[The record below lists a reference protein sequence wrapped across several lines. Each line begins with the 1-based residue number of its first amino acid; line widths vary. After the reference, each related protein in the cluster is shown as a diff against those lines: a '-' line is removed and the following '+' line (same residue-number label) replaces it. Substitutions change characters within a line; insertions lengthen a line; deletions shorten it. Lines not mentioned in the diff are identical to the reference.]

1 MKRILLSILALSSL
15 LYSDININFQNNI
28 VQYNLTDLNNY
39 KIKNVFLYK
48 NNQYVGNGDINS
60 TTGAFKTIDTG
71 NYQVIVVAVDS
82 TGKTQY
88 LSKIQEIK
96 TSVINIAPTTNMDY
110 NIHNKTLSLS
120 GLSVDK
126 DGTISKEGFYIYDL
140 NGKLIKS
147 FDSKTAV
154 IDLNSGKYQVI
165 AYSIDDKGE
174 KTYKSEYIE
183 IKDYIENSINYSIG
197 TPSLKYNKSLNDKEY
212 YSAYSFH
219 DKIGSFSA
227 YEQGWTGAGIKVGIL
242 DSGID
247 YNHFDLKNNIVGV
260 YSVLS
265 YSDLA
270 KQGYDDF
277 RHGTQVA
284 GVIAAEKNNSGV
296 LGVAYEADI
305 ISVKVLN
312 QSGSGTYA
320 NVGAG
325 AKIATD
331 TGAKVTNISSGGS
344 FSLDTSMYV
353 SGFDYAVSHDNSL
366 IFAAGNQGTKC
377 TFNGSTYS
385 GCNFPGALPLIYP
398 ELLKKSGAWIVVGSV
413 DKNGNM
419 SSYSNTAGLQK
430 DFFMVAPGG
439 NISTSELIYTTKPGD
454 TYGYTYGTSFA
465 APMVTG
471 AFALLAQKY
480 PFLTGAQ
487 IRDILFSTA
496 TDLGAVGVDDIF
508 GHGSLNI
515 SKAMQPIGTLNVK
528 TTQFST
534 SKNVGSVVGSSLV
547 QSTSMNLNIS
557 DLNSVLGVDSYN
569 RGFNVNM
576 NSKPLEH
583 RYDVSDFNQFEAKKF
598 IAGFNEEKQT
608 ILLGYNFDY
617 FALKVSYEQTVFGTK
632 GEGVTTIDGKTFYTT
647 LETNLGLDGFKFSN
661 TLGYSKP
668 EVSGMFTDITEVYG
682 LSQDLSYTF
691 CNFTLGA
698 KTPMRV
704 FKGEL
709 TSNIP
714 TVQTSSGDILDNTQT
729 TSLKANSD
737 YTVYAKYEIKF

>member
-1 MKRILLSILALSSL
+1 MKRITLSLLTLSSL

-219 DKIGSFSA
+219 DKIGSWAA
-227 YEQGWTGAGIKVGIL
+227 YEQGWTGNGVKVGIL

-247 YNHFDLKNNIVGV
+247 YNHSDLNDNIIGV
-260 YSVLS
+260 YSVLT

-270 KQGYDDF
+270 KKGYDDY
-277 RHGTQVA
+277 RHGTQVS
-284 GVIAAEKNNSGV
+284 GVIAAEKNGTGV
-296 LGVAYEADI
+296 LGTAYDADI

-331 TGAKVTNISSGGS
+331 AGAKVTNISSGGS

-496 TDLGAVGVDDIF
+496 TDLGAVGVDDVF
-508 GHGSLNI
+508 GHGALNI
-515 SKAMQPIGTLNVK
+515 VKAMQPIGTLNVK

>member
-219 DKIGSFSA
+219 DKIGSWAA

-331 TGAKVTNISSGGS
+331 TGAKVTNVSSGGS